1 MRPAPR
7 QEQPRPLVAA
17 GPPIPTSSDT
27 SSTALL
33 IIAFGI
39 AAALA
44 GAALAFAP
52 AAAVPFRLVFRF
64 ERNRQT
70 ILLVGL
76 AVGVA
81 CALAGLFT
89 ILAGR

>member
-1 MRPAPR
+1 MP
-7 QEQPRPLVAA
+7 
-17 GPPIPTSSDT
+17 
-27 SSTALL
+27 
-33 IIAFGI
+33 
-39 AAALA
+39 
-44 GAALAFAP
+44 
-52 AAAVPFRLVFRF
+52 AAVPFRLVFRF

-81 CALAGLFT
+81 CALVGLLT